1 MSYKK
6 FVRLFCLIICFFLI
20 FHLVLYNFT
29 RESLAL
35 PEKLL
40 KKSAVTGRHEPLKQV
55 EVDTSGDLA
64 RLSYLYRLGI
74 CRRVGDSSDEMGYL
88 NKKYGEKAAFPV
100 VTTGDSFM
108 LFNGDGSR
116 FNNLLEDI
124 LGVNCYNMA
133 ANGVED
139 PFAFLQG
146 DLKKEARVLV
156 WESAERN
163 ISADVFNL
171 NKVDYYYTNSKK
183 KLEYAED
190 WESKGAFQKQLRVIN
205 LANVKF
211 LINNIAYCVSGKPL
225 LGDAGIVRLKDG
237 KELLFYKND
246 LYSFKRRNFDEDL
259 RQSVDF
265 ITYVDRE
272 LKKHGVTLVFLA
284 VPDKYNAYY
293 DQIADEEKINGDAR
307 FIDHLTGELKK
318 NGVLAVN
325 LLGVFRKEIEKGND
339 LYHFDDTHWNT
350 AGAGLAA
357 GLVAEEIKRHKL
369 LELTAPMREAAPKT

>member
-1 MSYKK
+1 MSHKK
-6 FVRLFCLIICFFLI
+6 FVRLFCLITGTFLI
-20 FHLVLYNFT
+20 FHLFLYGFT
-29 RESLAL
+29 RKPLAL

-40 KKSAVTGRHEPLKQV
+40 KRSAVTGRHEPMKQA
-55 EVDTSGDLA
+55 EAETIGDLA
-64 RLSYLYRLGI
+64 RLSYLYRLGVP
-74 CRRVGDSSDEMGYL
+74 RVVRETSDEMGYL
-88 NKKYGEKAAFPV
+88 NKNYGGRAVFPV
-100 VTTGDSFM
+100 VTVGDSFM
-108 LFNGDGSR
+108 LFNGDGQR
-116 FNNLLEDI
+116 FNNLLEQI

-146 DLKKEARVLV
+146 GLIKEARVLV

-171 NKVDYYYTNSKK
+171 ANVPCYYANARK
-183 KLEYAED
+183 KLEYNEN
-190 WESKGAFQKQLRVIN
+190 WEKKGKSPKRLRAVN

-211 LINNIAYCVSGKPL
+211 LINNLAYLAAGKPL
-225 LGDAGIVRLKDG
+225 LGDAGLVRLKNG

-246 LYSFKRRNFDEDL
+246 LYSFKRPNFEQDL
-259 RQSVDF
+259 RRSAEF
-265 ITYVDRE
+265 IAYVDRE
-272 LKKHGVTLVFLA
+272 LKKHGITLIFLA

-293 DQIADEEKINGDAR
+293 EQIADEEKLSGDAR
-307 FIDHLTGELKK
+307 FIDRLTEELKR

-325 LLGVFRKEIEKGND
+325 LIGAFRDEINKGND

-357 GLVAEEIKRHKL
+357 RLVAEEIKRHRL
-369 LELTAPMREAAPKT
+369 LEPDAPMPEAAPEI